1 MKHIILS
8 TIILLSLSMTSEAQ
22 CKAKLKK
29 QMIMNC
35 EGDYLMDYE
44 INKTIE
50 LKLVLKRE
58 TVYGIYLFKEE
69 SDDMPY
75 LIMDNKKDIQI
86 DDYEENTDNDT
97 YKYYK
102 FKTPRY
108 GTYKFTIG
116 YKDGSSGCALLAI
129 YSQSEKKSTTIKID
143 ASKK

>member
-8 TIILLSLSMTSEAQ
+8 TIILLSLSVASEAQ

-69 SDDMPY
+69 NGDMPN
-75 LIMDNKKDIQI
+75 LIMNNKKDIQI
-86 DDYEENTDNDT
+86 KDYEENTDNDT

-108 GTYKFTIG
+108 GAYKFTIG
-116 YKDGSSGCALLAI
+116 YDEGLSGCALLAI
-129 YSQSEKKSTTIKID
+129 YAQSEKKNTTIKID

>member
-1 MKHIILS
+1 MKQIILS
-8 TIILLSLSMTSEAQ
+8 MLILLSLSVISEAQ

-44 INKTIE
+44 INKTIQ

-69 SDDMPY
+69 NGDMPY
-75 LIMDNKKDIQI
+75 LIMYNKKDIQI
-86 DDYEENTDNDT
+86 DDYEEKTDNDT

-108 GTYKFTIG
+108 GAYKFTIG
-116 YKDGSSGCALLAI
+116 YDKGLSGCALLAI
-129 YSQSEKKSTTIKID
+129 YSQSEKKNTTIVID